1 MGQEG
6 SMRPTTA
13 FIDLV
18 RGIDSG
24 NASRI
29 IGDLAPI
36 VAGEIRSPARVGAV
50 MRHLE
55 TVAFRLEGSDQFA
68 EASQV
73 YDLIADVDAGNRERW
88 RMSAVTVRLQGLC
101 ERGRFSEAST
111 FVATLRRSEDSSTGI
126 DQGIE
131 LLMRLAWRYECRYET
146 EASVQCYRLA
156 HELSGGGHGITTV
169 DGHTLERKIRDI
181 RILQMR
187 ALAEEGR
194 HAEAAP
200 LHEQTR
206 GLLGL
211 GPVRIYD
218 IMSARQAA
226 ADGGVYHE
234 VRPGRR
240 IQEPEIKFLGGPV
253 ALASQAG
260 SLEAPPQYVALFRDC
275 LTFPRSNVVLQGNRL
290 IYDLAAHPLSGTF
303 DIRDG
308 VNPDQIMIAA
318 YGSGRALVAAP
329 PEVQEIHAGLM
340 LFGLQ
345 SKNYGHWLLE
355 FVGRMLCFN
364 DRACPA
370 GLPICIDDHMPE
382 THRQIIELL
391 DERDRPVLPLSPVP
405 TRFRELGLAPAPTLL
420 PFDMRPGHP
429 VYDSIWP
436 GDVFADLRSRVL
448 GRLAERGVNLQGTGR
463 RIVLSR
469 RGFAQRQLLNE
480 AEIVGTLAQHGF
492 EVVHP
497 ETLTFAEQIAIYHTA
512 DVIVGSASSAL
523 TNCIFCH
530 PGAKVVA
537 LIHEGLSFNFRG
549 YTSMIEASGA
559 DLLFVRGT
567 TERGEAVHPFHANYT
582 VSPDQVLQAIARMT
596 AQTS

>member
-1 MGQEG
+1 
-6 SMRPTTA
+6 MRPTAA
-13 FIDLV
+13 FMNLIKRID
-18 RGIDSG
+18 GG
-24 NASRI
+24 NAVQI
-29 IGDLAPI
+29 FGELAAVAVEAVQSGAHPKAI
-36 VAGEIRSPARVGAV
+36 VQ
-50 MRHLE
+50 HLE
-55 TVAFRLEGSDQFA
+55 TLAFRLEGSDRFA
-68 EASQV
+68 QAFEV
-73 YDLIADVDAGNRERW
+73 YKVIAAVDAGDRERW
-88 RMSAVTVRLQGLC
+88 RTATVTVSLQGLC
-101 ERGRFSEAST
+101 ERGRFSEAAA
-111 FVATLRRSEDSSTGI
+111 VVEALRNGGESDAGI
-126 DQGIE
+126 GAGVDI
-131 LLMRLAWRYECRYET
+131 LMRLAWHYECRYET

-156 HELSGGGHGITTV
+156 HALSDGGHGISTV

-187 ALAEEGR
+187 SLAGEGR

-206 GLLGL
+206 DLLGL
-211 GPVRIYD
+211 GPMRVYK
-218 IMSARQAA
+218 IMSAHQAA
-226 ADGGVYHE
+226 ADGQGVYRV

-240 IQEPEIKFLGGPV
+240 IGEPEIRFLDGPV
-253 ALASQAG
+253 ALTSQAG
-260 SLEAPPQYVALFRDC
+260 SRDAPPQYIALFRDC
-275 LTFPRSNVVLQGNRL
+275 LAFPRSNVVLQDDRL

-308 VNPDQIMIAA
+308 VNPDQIMIAG

-329 PEVQEIHAGLM
+329 PERREIEAGLM

-345 SKNYGHWLLE
+345 TRNYGHWLLE

-364 DRACPA
+364 DRACPD
-370 GLPICIDDHMPE
+370 GFPICIDDDMPA
-382 THRQIIELL
+382 THRQIIALI
-391 DERDRPVLPLSPVP
+391 DERARPIVPLAAVP
-405 TRFRELGLAPAPTLL
+405 THFRELGLAPAPTLL
-420 PFDMRPGHP
+420 PFDMRPGHR

-436 GDVFADLRSRVL
+436 ADIFVDLRSRVL
-448 GRLAERGVNLQGTGR
+448 KRLAERGVDLRRTGR

-497 ETLTFAEQIAIYHTA
+497 ETLTFAEQIATYHAA
-512 DVIVGSASSAL
+512 DIIVGSASSAL

-549 YTSMIEASGA
+549 YTSMIESSGA
-559 DLLFVRGT
+559 DLLFVRGI
-567 TERGEAVHPFHANYT
+567 TEPSEPGHPFHANYT
-582 VSPDQVLQAIARMT
+582 VSPDQVLRAIESVGRT
-596 AQTS
+596 

>member
-1 MGQEG
+1 
-6 SMRPTTA
+6 MRPTAA
-13 FIDLV
+13 FMDLIKRV
-18 RGIDSG
+18 DGGNVARILGELAAMVSG
-24 NASRI
+24 EERSGARPK
-29 IGDLAPI
+29 AI
-36 VAGEIRSPARVGAV
+36 VQ
-50 MRHLE
+50 HLE
-55 TVAFRLEGSDQFA
+55 TLAFRLEGSDQFA
-68 EASQV
+68 QASEV
-73 YDLIADVDAGNRERW
+73 YRLIAAVDAGGWERW
-88 RMSAVTVRLQGLC
+88 RATAVTVSLQGLC
-101 ERGRFSEAST
+101 ERGRFAEAAA
-111 FVATLRRSEDSSTGI
+111 FVEALRHEGDPVAAISAGVDI
-126 DQGIE
+126 
-131 LLMRLAWRYECRYET
+131 LMRLAWQYECRYET
-146 EASVQCYRLA
+146 EAAVQCYRLA
-156 HELSGGGHGITTV
+156 HVVSGGGHGIATV

-194 HAEAAP
+194 HADAAP

-206 GLLGL
+206 DLLDL
-211 GPVRIYD
+211 GPLRIYD
-218 IMSARQAA
+218 IRSACQAA
-226 ADGGVYHE
+226 ADGRGVYRE

-240 IQEPEIKFLGGPV
+240 IHEPEIRFLDGPV
-253 ALASQAG
+253 ALTSQAG
-260 SLEAPPQYVALFRDC
+260 SRDAPPQYVALFRDC
-275 LTFPRSNVVLQGNRL
+275 LAFPRSNVVLQDDRL
-290 IYDLAAHPLSGTF
+290 IYDLAAHPLSDTF

-329 PEVQEIHAGLM
+329 TGLREVEAGLM

-345 SKNYGHWLLE
+345 SRNYGHWLLE

-370 GLPICIDDHMPE
+370 GFPICIDDDMPA
-382 THRQIIELL
+382 THRQIIELI
-391 DERDRPVLPLSPVP
+391 DERARPILPLPAVP

-420 PFDMRPGHP
+420 PFDTRPGHP

-436 GDVFADLRSRVL
+436 ADVFADLRSRVL
-448 GRLAERGVNLQGTGR
+448 GRLAERGVDLRQTGR

-480 AEIVGTLAQHGF
+480 AEIVATLAQRGF

-497 ETLTFAEQIAIYHTA
+497 ETLTFAEQIATYHAA
-512 DVIVGSASSAL
+512 DIIVGSASSAL

-549 YTSMIEASGA
+549 YTSMIESSGA
-559 DLLFVRGT
+559 DLLFVRGI
-567 TERGEAVHPFHANYT
+567 TERSETGHPFHANYT
-582 VSPDQVLQAIARMT
+582 VAQDRVLRAIERMT
-596 AQTS
+596 APVR

>member
-1 MGQEG
+1 
-6 SMRPTTA
+6 MRPTAA
-13 FIDLV
+13 FMDVIKRID
-18 RGIDSG
+18 GG
-24 NASRI
+24 NAVRI
-29 IGDLAPI
+29 FGELAAVAVEAVQSGAHPKAI
-36 VAGEIRSPARVGAV
+36 VQ
-50 MRHLE
+50 HLE
-55 TVAFRLEGSDQFA
+55 TLAFRLEGSDRFA
-68 EASQV
+68 QASEV
-73 YDLIADVDAGNRERW
+73 YKVIAAVDAGDRERW
-88 RMSAVTVRLQGLC
+88 RTAAVTVSLQGLC
-101 ERGRFSEAST
+101 ERGRFSEAAA
-111 FVATLRRSEDSSTGI
+111 VVEALRNGGESDAGI
-126 DQGIE
+126 GVGVDI
-131 LLMRLAWRYECRYET
+131 LMRLAWHYECRYET

-156 HELSGGGHGITTV
+156 HALSDGGHGISTV

-187 ALAEEGR
+187 SLAEEGR
-194 HAEAAP
+194 HAVATP

-206 GLLGL
+206 DLLGL
-211 GPVRIYD
+211 GPMRVYD
-218 IMSARQAA
+218 IMSAHQAA
-226 ADGGVYHE
+226 ADGQGVYRV

-240 IQEPEIKFLGGPV
+240 IGEPEIRFLDGPV
-253 ALASQAG
+253 ALTSQAG
-260 SLEAPPQYVALFRDC
+260 SRDAPPQYIALFRDC
-275 LTFPRSNVVLQGNRL
+275 LAFPRSNVVLQDDRL

-329 PEVQEIHAGLM
+329 PERREIGAGLM

-345 SKNYGHWLLE
+345 SRNYGHWLLE
-355 FVGRMLCFN
+355 FIGRMLCFN
-364 DRACPA
+364 DRACPD
-370 GLPICIDDHMPE
+370 GFPICIDDDMPE
-382 THRQIIELL
+382 THRQIIELI
-391 DERDRPVLPLSPVP
+391 DERARPIIPLSAVP
-405 TRFRELGLAPAPTLL
+405 THFRELGLSPAPTLL

-436 GDVFADLRSRVL
+436 ADVFADLRSRVL
-448 GRLAERGVNLQGTGR
+448 GRLAERGVDLRRTGR

-497 ETLTFAEQIAIYHTA
+497 ETLTFAEQIATYHAA
-512 DVIVGSASSAL
+512 DIIVGSASSAL

-549 YTSMIEASGA
+549 YTSMIESSGA
-559 DLLFVRGT
+559 DLLFVRGI
-567 TERGEAVHPFHANYT
+567 TERNELGHPFHANYT
-582 VSPDQVLQAIARMT
+582 VSPDQVLRAIERVGRT
-596 AQTS
+596 

>member
-1 MGQEG
+1 
-6 SMRPTTA
+6 MRPTAA
-13 FIDLV
+13 FMDLIKRV
-18 RGIDSG
+18 DGG
-24 NASRI
+24 NATRMLGELAAVVT
-29 IGDLAPI
+29 GDGPSGARPKAI
-36 VAGEIRSPARVGAV
+36 VQ
-50 MRHLE
+50 HLE
-55 TVAFRLEGSDQFA
+55 TLAFRLEGSDRFA
-68 EASQV
+68 QASEV
-73 YDLIADVDAGNRERW
+73 YRLIAAVDVDGRERW
-88 RMSAVTVRLQGLC
+88 RTAAVTVSLEGLC
-101 ERGRFSEAST
+101 ERGCFGEAAA
-111 FVATLRRSEDSSTGI
+111 FVEALRDGDDPGAAISAGI
-126 DQGIE
+126 DI
-131 LLMRLAWRYECRYET
+131 LMRLAWQYECRYET

-156 HELSGGGHGITTV
+156 HALSGGGHGIATV

-206 GLLGL
+206 DLLGL
-211 GPVRIYD
+211 GPVNVYD
-218 IMSARQAA
+218 IVSAHRAA
-226 ADGGVYHE
+226 ADGRGVYRE

-240 IQEPEIKFLGGPV
+240 IREPDLRFLDGPV
-253 ALASQAG
+253 ALTSQAG
-260 SLEAPPQYVALFRDC
+260 SRDAPPQYVALFRDC
-275 LTFPRSNVVLQGNRL
+275 LAFPRSNIVLQDDRL

-308 VNPDQIMIAA
+308 VNPDQIMVAA
-318 YGSGRALVAAP
+318 YGSGRALVATP
-329 PEVQEIHAGLM
+329 TERREIEAGLM

-345 SKNYGHWLLE
+345 SRNYGHWLLE

-364 DRACPA
+364 DRACPESF
-370 GLPICIDDHMPE
+370 PICIDDDMPA
-382 THRQIIELL
+382 THRQIIELI
-391 DERDRPVLPLSPVP
+391 DERARPILPLSAVP
-405 TRFRELGLAPAPTLL
+405 THFRELGLAPAPTLL
-420 PFDMRPGHP
+420 PFDMRPGHA

-448 GRLAERGVNLQGTGR
+448 GRLAERGVDLRRTGR

-480 AEIVGTLAQHGF
+480 AEIVATLAQHGF

-497 ETLTFAEQIAIYHTA
+497 ETLTFAEQIATYHAA

-549 YTSMIEASGA
+549 YASMIESSGA
-559 DLLFVRGT
+559 DLLFARGM
-567 TERGEAVHPFHANYT
+567 TERSETGHPFHANYT
-582 VSPDQVLQAIARMT
+582 VSPDQVLRAIDTRWAQARRKQAL
-596 AQTS
+596 